1 MIAFLPEL
9 PAAPVPLTAPL
20 PRASQVAAGTATL
33 DFAGLLDAAL
43 PAAVAIGPETAQS
56 ETALAVTGL
65 PVTGLPSL
73 PGETPLPPLAVG
85 LRALADAPL
94 EPPPATAPEAATTP
108 ATDTAPGGTVLP
120 QTGGTLPL
128 SEPPA
133 MLLTI
138 PAAPAPV
145 TPAQTPVSVAAA
157 PAEDDAEE
165 GPEPLTVPESVPA
178 AVPLG
183 APALVL
189 APVVLAAPPPA
200 APVSRTPLPAAAPL
214 TVRVTAAPRGP
225 APQSSLPLAPVS
237 EEASAS
243 APSVPAPALL
253 PELVEAAPSV
263 AAPTQPATPAL
274 AQTAP
279 AQPAPTERAEVRG
292 PSASQESTI
301 AQVGEIREALRSV
314 RPEMTLRHA
323 EFGLI
328 SLRIEGAASQDPR
341 AVLASRDPGFIP
353 AIQAALAE
361 RAVAAAADTA
371 GTGNHTGSGSG
382 SGSDQRSYGF
392 SLGPGQSSSQPYLEQ
407 SGKRDEGASQHQRQQ
422 QRRADEAAS
431 AGAGDA
437 APGDARDHGLFA

>member
-1 MIAFLPEL
+1 MIGFLPEL
-9 PAAPVPLTAPL
+9 PAAPVPLTVPL
-20 PRASQVAAGTATL
+20 PRASQAAAGTATL

-43 PAAVAIGPETAQS
+43 PAAVAVGPETAQP

-65 PVTGLPSL
+65 PMTGLPSL

-94 EPPPATAPEAATTP
+94 EPAPVPAPEAATTP
-108 ATDTAPGGTVLP
+108 ATDTAPGGTILP
-120 QTGGTLPL
+120 QTGGTLPM

-145 TPAQTPVSVAAA
+145 TPAQTPASVAAA

-165 GPEPLTVPESVPA
+165 GPKPLTAPESLPA
-178 AVPLG
+178 AVPL
-183 APALVL
+183 A
-189 APVVLAAPPPA
+189 
-200 APVSRTPLPAAAPL
+200 
-214 TVRVTAAPRGP
+214 VRVTAAPRTP
-225 APQSSLPLAPVS
+225 ASQPSLPLAPVS

-253 PELVEAAPSV
+253 PELVEAAPS
-263 AAPTQPATPAL
+263 ATAPTQPATPAL

-301 AQVGEIREALRSV
+301 AHVGEIREALRSV

-371 GTGNHTGSGSG
+371 GTGSHTGSGSG
-382 SGSDQRSYGF
+382 SGLDQRSYGF
-392 SLGPGQSSSQPYLEQ
+392 SLGPGQGSSQPYLEQ
-407 SGKRDEGASQHQRQQ
+407 SGKHDQGASQHQRQQ
-422 QRRADEAAS
+422 QRRADEAAP

>member
-9 PAAPVPLTAPL
+9 PAAPVPLTVPL
-20 PRASQVAAGTATL
+20 PRASQAAAGTATL

-43 PAAVAIGPETAQS
+43 PAAVAVGPETAQP

-94 EPPPATAPEAATTP
+94 EPAPEAATTP
-108 ATDTAPGGTVLP
+108 ATDTAPGGTILP

-145 TPAQTPVSVAAA
+145 APAQTPASVAAA
-157 PAEDDAEE
+157 PAEEDAEE
-165 GPEPLTVPESVPA
+165 GPEPLTAPESVPA

-189 APVVLAAPPPA
+189 APVVLAAPPSA
-200 APVSRTPLPAAAPL
+200 APASRTPLPAAAPL
-214 TVRVTAAPRGP
+214 AVRVTAAPRAP
-225 APQSSLPLAPVS
+225 APQPSLPLAPVS

-243 APSVPAPALL
+243 APSVPVPALL
-253 PELVEAAPSV
+253 PELVEAAPAA
-263 AAPTQPATPAL
+263 AAPTQSATPAL
-274 AQTAP
+274 AQTTP

-301 AQVGEIREALRSV
+301 AHVGEIREALRSV

-328 SLRIEGAASQDPR
+328 SLRIEGATSQDPR

-371 GTGNHTGSGSG
+371 GTGSHTGSGSG
-382 SGSDQRSYGF
+382 SGLDQRSYGF
-392 SLGPGQSSSQPYLEQ
+392 SLGPGQGSSQPYLEQ
-407 SGKRDEGASQHQRQQ
+407 SGKHDEGASQHQRQQ
-422 QRRADEAAS
+422 QRRADEAAP